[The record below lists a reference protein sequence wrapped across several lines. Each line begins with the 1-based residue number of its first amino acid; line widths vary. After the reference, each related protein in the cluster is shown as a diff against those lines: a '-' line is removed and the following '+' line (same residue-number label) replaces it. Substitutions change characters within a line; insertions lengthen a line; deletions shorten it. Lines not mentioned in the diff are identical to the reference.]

1 MNSDSDSR
9 ATPYNPII
17 IPYNPFVTQS
27 SGRVR
32 VRKDPSLC
40 LLSPVAAAVGL
51 GEGWALRKNLLHG
64 LSCCVSEPLTFSSFE
79 NKTGELQNQRV
90 GVLPFLEALKWWKIK
105 GAVAIPVENP

>member
-1 MNSDSDSR
+1 MNSLL
-9 ATPYNPII
+9 I
-17 IPYNPFVTQS
+17 IPVTAFVTQS
-27 SGRVR
+27 SGR

-51 GEGWALRKNLLHG
+51 GEGWAVRKNLLHG
-64 LSCCVSEPLTFSSFE
+64 LSCRVSEPLTFSSFE